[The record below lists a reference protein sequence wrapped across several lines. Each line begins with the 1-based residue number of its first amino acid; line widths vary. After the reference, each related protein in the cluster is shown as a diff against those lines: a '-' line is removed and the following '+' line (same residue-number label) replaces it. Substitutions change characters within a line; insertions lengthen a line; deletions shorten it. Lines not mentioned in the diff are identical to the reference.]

1 MEVEKREL
9 SFFISERKKKER
21 RERKERWDTFV
32 VGGWGWEWMGWED
45 MEVWEV
51 LYLGLKSP
59 QPNLSPN
66 QNQNQN
72 QIYAFI
78 ISFPFLTFW
87 VGDAF
92 N

>member
-1 MEVEKREL
+1 MGYFC
-9 SFFISERKKKER
+9 S
-21 RERKERWDTFV
+21 
-32 VGGWGWEWMGWED
+32 GWMGVGMDGLED

-59 QPNLSPN
+59 QPNLTPN

-87 VGDAF
+87 VGMRLIEGTDLLPIGYRLYY
-92 N
+92 